1 MTSLPAIQDI
11 DVKGKII
18 LIRADLNVPLS
29 DGKVGDATRIERFA
43 PTIKMLSQKGAKV
56 VILTHIGRPKGE
68 ANPAF
73 STLQIMPTLEKAL
86 GQKVQYV
93 DDCIGEKV
101 KKATHALI
109 EGEVMLL
116 ENIRFYK
123 GEEKN
128 EHDFAAQLAQNGD
141 IFVNDAFS
149 VSHRAH
155 ASTHGITDY
164 LPSYAG
170 PSLLAEV
177 NALTAALETP
187 KRPVVAVVGGA
198 KVSTKIAVLNHLS
211 AKLDHLIIGG
221 GMANTFLAAQGKNV
235 GKSLCEH
242 ELLDE
247 ARVII
252 AECEKQGCQI
262 HLPIDVVVAQEFKA
276 NADHQNVSVDAIPK
290 EAMALDSGN
299 ASIEECKKLIENC
312 ATILWNGPLG
322 AFEISPFGAAT
333 FALAQYA
340 AQRTKEGKL
349 ISVAGGGDTV
359 AALNMA
365 EVGDDFTYVST
376 AGGAFLE
383 WLEGKDL
390 PGISALMKG

>member
-29 DGKVGDATRIERFA
+29 DGKVGDATRIARFA

-340 AQRTKEGKL
+340 AQRTKEDML